1 MKLKSYFIIVLLLVL
16 MSCSQSKE
24 VSESIQQSEELQ
36 TSLITMEDRTFSI
49 DDFISIGW
57 KKNKQLDNGEFDNT
71 ESIWYGFFDKKDVE
85 VWLYNSHDNALT
97 NGAPYA
103 EKTVNKRQV
112 QFGQT
117 KGTQIRYNSY
127 AIAGNA
133 MILCENNL
141 DECKALVSVLE

>member
-16 MSCSQSKE
+16 MSCSQSEE

-71 ESIWYGFFDKKDVE
+71 ESIWYGFFD
-85 VWLYNSHDNALT
+85 
-97 NGAPYA
+97 
-103 EKTVNKRQV
+103 
-112 QFGQT
+112 
-117 KGTQIRYNSY
+117 
-127 AIAGNA
+127 
-133 MILCENNL
+133 
-141 DECKALVSVLE
+141 